1 MMENFV
7 MDMIKIN
14 STLSFSKFVSTY
26 AMLPQL
32 YASVKF
38 LLQEIYEQTAKLDAS
53 DGDRLLEA
61 VQTSESETGGEEP
74 DADDSERCGT
84 RQILIPSHCTK
95 IVERIHQSAS
105 VFLRCPDRKSVV

>member
-1 MMENFV
+1 
-7 MDMIKIN
+7 
-14 STLSFSKFVSTY
+14 
-26 AMLPQL
+26 MLPEL

-38 LLQEIYEQTAKLDAS
+38 LLQEIYEQTAKLDVG

-61 VQTSESETGGEEP
+61 VQTSENETGGEEP

-95 IVERIHQSAS
+95 TVERIHQSAS
-105 VFLRCPDRKSVV
+105 VFLRSFYSLRQSCALGLK